1 MKNKNTKFHAF
12 FKNVIVLI
20 FLLNYVFSISAIEV
34 KVKKAGRLKK
44 VLLKEKIDR
53 IDSLTIIGEINGTDI
68 LTLKKYEIE
77 YLDLRR
83 CHIIK
88 GGKVYFKNKHE
99 KKKTENNVLS
109 SYIFDNDFRSLKSLV
124 LPETVTTIE
133 NNFYTCKLESIFV
146 TNANIKIENRSDFQK
161 LHVILDSEDMLSYFG
176 FLSDIGILRGKISRE
191 KTKFSNNIKHIVL
204 YPDVTTI
211 EDSTFWKCNLLS
223 SVEIRGC
230 IDRIGNNVFQECR
243 SLRDIQI
250 PYGVKSIGNYCFKGC
265 ISLSNLN
272 IPETVSEI
280 GISAFEGCESLVRL
294 DIPNGIKRIEKSC
307 FKDCASLQNL
317 NIPETVSE
325 ISISAFEGC
334 ESLVR
339 LDIPNGIKR
348 IEKSCFKDCTSL
360 QDLNIPETVSEIGIS
375 AFEGCKSLI
384 RLDIPNGIKRI
395 EKSCFKDCTSLQ
407 DLYIPETVSEIG
419 ISAFEACKSLSDI
432 LFPKRLLVIKDQ
444 AFYNTELTDVK
455 LPNSLIKL
463 GNNVWNGC
471 PLKTIRYPENIKD
484 IGENN
489 FSSMSDLSIFMDSD
503 ERPEGFIIP
512 GRYTTMYIPDGSLE
526 SYKEW
531 LDDLYI
537 VDTKN
542 PVVRTID
549 LNNNFNRKS
558 LRYADTLKV
567 QGSFNVY
574 QLESVLEEMRM
585 VKCLDL
591 SAAKY
596 VISQSEIESARKQ
609 FLQEEERKKDSK
621 EGSELIGLIAS
632 GVSLYADFCMDPLTG
647 MITKFFANEVKKS
660 MDEDVKENKPKVFW
674 EDTVKNK
681 FILKPEILQIK
692 NLQSIYLPVGID
704 HLVVHDVNGENRIS
718 LHFLELPLESVD
730 IKDSNV
736 QLIIPENYKSY
747 ILNSSEWDDQINKI
761 IYKYEE

>member
-325 ISISAFEGC
+325 ISISAFEDC
-334 ESLVR
+334 ESLV
-339 LDIPNGIKR
+339 
-348 IEKSCFKDCTSL
+348 
-360 QDLNIPETVSEIGIS
+360 
-375 AFEGCKSLI
+375 

-660 MDEDVKENKPKVFW
+660 MDEEVKENKPKVFL

-718 LHFLELPLESVD
+718 LHFLELPLEFVD

>member
-280 GISAFEGCESLVRL
+280 GISAFE
-294 DIPNGIKRIEKSC
+294 
-307 FKDCASLQNL
+307 
-317 NIPETVSE
+317 
-325 ISISAFEGC
+325 
-334 ESLVR
+334 
-339 LDIPNGIKR
+339 
-348 IEKSCFKDCTSL
+348 
-360 QDLNIPETVSEIGIS
+360 
-375 AFEGCKSLI
+375 
-384 RLDIPNGIKRI
+384 
-395 EKSCFKDCTSLQ
+395 
-407 DLYIPETVSEIG
+407 
-419 ISAFEACKSLSDI
+419 ACKSLSDI

-660 MDEDVKENKPKVFW
+660 MDEEVKENKPKVFL

-718 LHFLELPLESVD
+718 LHFLELPLEFVD

>member
-1 MKNKNTKFHAF
+1 MKNKNTKFHVF

-265 ISLSNLN
+265 ISLSN
-272 IPETVSEI
+272 
-280 GISAFEGCESLVRL
+280 
-294 DIPNGIKRIEKSC
+294 
-307 FKDCASLQNL
+307 
-317 NIPETVSE
+317 
-325 ISISAFEGC
+325 
-334 ESLVR
+334 
-339 LDIPNGIKR
+339 
-348 IEKSCFKDCTSL
+348 
-360 QDLNIPETVSEIGIS
+360 LNIPETVSEIGIS

-660 MDEDVKENKPKVFW
+660 MDEEVKENKPKVFL

-718 LHFLELPLESVD
+718 LHFLELPLEFVD

>member
-265 ISLSNLN
+265 ISLSN
-272 IPETVSEI
+272 
-280 GISAFEGCESLVRL
+280 
-294 DIPNGIKRIEKSC
+294 
-307 FKDCASLQNL
+307 
-317 NIPETVSE
+317 
-325 ISISAFEGC
+325 
-334 ESLVR
+334 
-339 LDIPNGIKR
+339 
-348 IEKSCFKDCTSL
+348 
-360 QDLNIPETVSEIGIS
+360 LNIPETVSEIGIS

-660 MDEDVKENKPKVFW
+660 MDEDVKANKPKVFM

>member
-133 NNFYTCKLESIFV
+133 NNFYTCKLESVFI

-280 GISAFEGCESLVRL
+280 GISAFEGCKSLIRL

-325 ISISAFEGC
+325 ISISAFEDC
-334 ESLVR
+334 ESLV
-339 LDIPNGIKR
+339 
-348 IEKSCFKDCTSL
+348 
-360 QDLNIPETVSEIGIS
+360 
-375 AFEGCKSLI
+375 

-660 MDEDVKENKPKVFW
+660 MDEEVKENKPKVFL

>member
-1 MKNKNTKFHAF
+1 MKNKNTKFHVF

-133 NNFYTCKLESIFV
+133 NNFYTCKLESVFI

-280 GISAFEGCESLVRL
+280 GISAFES
-294 DIPNGIKRIEKSC
+294 
-307 FKDCASLQNL
+307 
-317 NIPETVSE
+317 
-325 ISISAFEGC
+325 
-334 ESLVR
+334 
-339 LDIPNGIKR
+339 
-348 IEKSCFKDCTSL
+348 
-360 QDLNIPETVSEIGIS
+360 
-375 AFEGCKSLI
+375 
-384 RLDIPNGIKRI
+384 
-395 EKSCFKDCTSLQ
+395 
-407 DLYIPETVSEIG
+407 
-419 ISAFEACKSLSDI
+419 CKSLSDI

-660 MDEDVKENKPKVFW
+660 MDEDVKENKPKVFM

>member
-146 TNANIKIENRSDFQK
+146 TNANVKIENRSDFQK

-334 ESLVR
+334 ESLV
-339 LDIPNGIKR
+339 
-348 IEKSCFKDCTSL
+348 
-360 QDLNIPETVSEIGIS
+360 
-375 AFEGCKSLI
+375 

-660 MDEDVKENKPKVFW
+660 MDEEVKENKPKVFL

-718 LHFLELPLESVD
+718 LHFLELPLEFVD

>member
-280 GISAFEGCESLVRL
+280 GISAFEGC
-294 DIPNGIKRIEKSC
+294 
-307 FKDCASLQNL
+307 
-317 NIPETVSE
+317 
-325 ISISAFEGC
+325 
-334 ESLVR
+334 
-339 LDIPNGIKR
+339 
-348 IEKSCFKDCTSL
+348 
-360 QDLNIPETVSEIGIS
+360 
-375 AFEGCKSLI
+375 
-384 RLDIPNGIKRI
+384 
-395 EKSCFKDCTSLQ
+395 
-407 DLYIPETVSEIG
+407 
-419 ISAFEACKSLSDI
+419 
-432 LFPKRLLVIKDQ
+432 
-444 AFYNTELTDVK
+444 
-455 LPNSLIKL
+455 
-463 GNNVWNGC
+463 
-471 PLKTIRYPENIKD
+471 
-484 IGENN
+484 
-489 FSSMSDLSIFMDSD
+489 
-503 ERPEGFIIP
+503 
-512 GRYTTMYIPDGSLE
+512 
-526 SYKEW
+526 
-531 LDDLYI
+531 
-537 VDTKN
+537 
-542 PVVRTID
+542 
-549 LNNNFNRKS
+549 
-558 LRYADTLKV
+558 
-567 QGSFNVY
+567 
-574 QLESVLEEMRM
+574 
-585 VKCLDL
+585 
-591 SAAKY
+591 
-596 VISQSEIESARKQ
+596 
-609 FLQEEERKKDSK
+609 
-621 EGSELIGLIAS
+621 
-632 GVSLYADFCMDPLTG
+632 
-647 MITKFFANEVKKS
+647 
-660 MDEDVKENKPKVFW
+660 
-674 EDTVKNK
+674 
-681 FILKPEILQIK
+681 
-692 NLQSIYLPVGID
+692 
-704 HLVVHDVNGENRIS
+704 
-718 LHFLELPLESVD
+718 
-730 IKDSNV
+730 
-736 QLIIPENYKSY
+736 
-747 ILNSSEWDDQINKI
+747 
-761 IYKYEE
+761 

>member
-280 GISAFEGCESLVRL
+280 GISAFEGCDSLV
-294 DIPNGIKRIEKSC
+294 
-307 FKDCASLQNL
+307 
-317 NIPETVSE
+317 
-325 ISISAFEGC
+325 
-334 ESLVR
+334 
-339 LDIPNGIKR
+339 
-348 IEKSCFKDCTSL
+348 
-360 QDLNIPETVSEIGIS
+360 
-375 AFEGCKSLI
+375 

-660 MDEDVKENKPKVFW
+660 MDEEVKENKPKVFL

-718 LHFLELPLESVD
+718 LHFLELPLEFVD

>member
-133 NNFYTCKLESIFV
+133 NNFYTCKLESVFI

-280 GISAFEGCESLVRL
+280 GISAFEGCESLV
-294 DIPNGIKRIEKSC
+294 
-307 FKDCASLQNL
+307 
-317 NIPETVSE
+317 
-325 ISISAFEGC
+325 
-334 ESLVR
+334 
-339 LDIPNGIKR
+339 
-348 IEKSCFKDCTSL
+348 
-360 QDLNIPETVSEIGIS
+360 
-375 AFEGCKSLI
+375 

-660 MDEDVKENKPKVFW
+660 MDEDVKENKPKVFM

>member
-133 NNFYTCKLESIFV
+133 NNFYTCKLESVFI

-334 ESLVR
+334 ESLV
-339 LDIPNGIKR
+339 
-348 IEKSCFKDCTSL
+348 
-360 QDLNIPETVSEIGIS
+360 
-375 AFEGCKSLI
+375 

-660 MDEDVKENKPKVFW
+660 MDEDVKENKPKVFM

-747 ILNSSEWDDQINKI
+747 ILNSSQWDDQINKI

>member
-325 ISISAFEGC
+325 IC
-334 ESLVR
+334 
-339 LDIPNGIKR
+339 
-348 IEKSCFKDCTSL
+348 
-360 QDLNIPETVSEIGIS
+360 IS

-660 MDEDVKENKPKVFW
+660 MDEEVKENKPKVFL

-718 LHFLELPLESVD
+718 LHFLELPLEFVD

>member
-146 TNANIKIENRSDFQK
+146 TNANVKIENRSDFQK

-265 ISLSNLN
+265 ISLSN
-272 IPETVSEI
+272 
-280 GISAFEGCESLVRL
+280 
-294 DIPNGIKRIEKSC
+294 
-307 FKDCASLQNL
+307 
-317 NIPETVSE
+317 
-325 ISISAFEGC
+325 
-334 ESLVR
+334 
-339 LDIPNGIKR
+339 
-348 IEKSCFKDCTSL
+348 
-360 QDLNIPETVSEIGIS
+360 LNIPETVSEIGIS

-660 MDEDVKENKPKVFW
+660 MDEEVKENKPKVFL

-718 LHFLELPLESVD
+718 LHFLELPLEFVD

>member
-334 ESLVR
+334 ESLV
-339 LDIPNGIKR
+339 
-348 IEKSCFKDCTSL
+348 
-360 QDLNIPETVSEIGIS
+360 
-375 AFEGCKSLI
+375 

>member
-307 FKDCASLQNL
+307 FKDC
-317 NIPETVSE
+317 
-325 ISISAFEGC
+325 
-334 ESLVR
+334 
-339 LDIPNGIKR
+339 
-348 IEKSCFKDCTSL
+348 
-360 QDLNIPETVSEIGIS
+360 
-375 AFEGCKSLI
+375 
-384 RLDIPNGIKRI
+384 
-395 EKSCFKDCTSLQ
+395 TSLQ

-660 MDEDVKENKPKVFW
+660 MDEEVKENKPKVFL

-718 LHFLELPLESVD
+718 LHFLELPLEFVD

>member
-1 MKNKNTKFHAF
+1 
-12 FKNVIVLI
+12 
-20 FLLNYVFSISAIEV
+20 
-34 KVKKAGRLKK
+34 
-44 VLLKEKIDR
+44 
-53 IDSLTIIGEINGTDI
+53 
-68 LTLKKYEIE
+68 
-77 YLDLRR
+77 
-83 CHIIK
+83 
-88 GGKVYFKNKHE
+88 
-99 KKKTENNVLS
+99 
-109 SYIFDNDFRSLKSLV
+109 
-124 LPETVTTIE
+124 
-133 NNFYTCKLESIFV
+133 
-146 TNANIKIENRSDFQK
+146 
-161 LHVILDSEDMLSYFG
+161 MLSYFG

-280 GISAFEGCESLVRL
+280 GISAFEGC
-294 DIPNGIKRIEKSC
+294 
-307 FKDCASLQNL
+307 
-317 NIPETVSE
+317 
-325 ISISAFEGC
+325 
-334 ESLVR
+334 
-339 LDIPNGIKR
+339 
-348 IEKSCFKDCTSL
+348 
-360 QDLNIPETVSEIGIS
+360 
-375 AFEGCKSLI
+375 KSLI

-419 ISAFEACKSLSDI
+419 ISDFEACKSLSDI

-621 EGSELIGLIAS
+621 EGSELIGLITS

>member
-360 QDLNIPETVSEIGIS
+360 QDL
-375 AFEGCKSLI
+375 
-384 RLDIPNGIKRI
+384 
-395 EKSCFKDCTSLQ
+395 
-407 DLYIPETVSEIG
+407 YIPETVSEIG

-621 EGSELIGLIAS
+621 EGSELIGLITS

>member
-133 NNFYTCKLESIFV
+133 NNFYTCKLESVFI

-265 ISLSNLN
+265 ISLSN
-272 IPETVSEI
+272 
-280 GISAFEGCESLVRL
+280 
-294 DIPNGIKRIEKSC
+294 
-307 FKDCASLQNL
+307 
-317 NIPETVSE
+317 
-325 ISISAFEGC
+325 
-334 ESLVR
+334 
-339 LDIPNGIKR
+339 
-348 IEKSCFKDCTSL
+348 
-360 QDLNIPETVSEIGIS
+360 LNIPETVSEIGIS

-660 MDEDVKENKPKVFW
+660 MDEEVKENKPKVFL

-718 LHFLELPLESVD
+718 LHFLELPLEFVD

>member
-265 ISLSNLN
+265 ISLSN
-272 IPETVSEI
+272 
-280 GISAFEGCESLVRL
+280 
-294 DIPNGIKRIEKSC
+294 
-307 FKDCASLQNL
+307 
-317 NIPETVSE
+317 
-325 ISISAFEGC
+325 
-334 ESLVR
+334 
-339 LDIPNGIKR
+339 
-348 IEKSCFKDCTSL
+348 
-360 QDLNIPETVSEIGIS
+360 LNIPETVSEIGIS

-660 MDEDVKENKPKVFW
+660 MDEDVKENKPKVFM

-718 LHFLELPLESVD
+718 LHFLELPLEFVD

>member
-280 GISAFEGCESLVRL
+280 GISAFEGC
-294 DIPNGIKRIEKSC
+294 
-307 FKDCASLQNL
+307 
-317 NIPETVSE
+317 
-325 ISISAFEGC
+325 
-334 ESLVR
+334 
-339 LDIPNGIKR
+339 
-348 IEKSCFKDCTSL
+348 
-360 QDLNIPETVSEIGIS
+360 
-375 AFEGCKSLI
+375 KSLI

-432 LFPKRLLVIKDQ
+432 LFPKRLLVSKDQ

-660 MDEDVKENKPKVFW
+660 MDEDVKENKPKVFL

>member
-265 ISLSNLN
+265 ISLSN
-272 IPETVSEI
+272 
-280 GISAFEGCESLVRL
+280 
-294 DIPNGIKRIEKSC
+294 
-307 FKDCASLQNL
+307 
-317 NIPETVSE
+317 
-325 ISISAFEGC
+325 
-334 ESLVR
+334 
-339 LDIPNGIKR
+339 
-348 IEKSCFKDCTSL
+348 
-360 QDLNIPETVSEIGIS
+360 LNIPETVSEIGIS

-660 MDEDVKENKPKVFW
+660 MDEEVKENKPKVFL

>member
-280 GISAFEGCESLVRL
+280 GISAFEGCKSL
-294 DIPNGIKRIEKSC
+294 I
-307 FKDCASLQNL
+307 
-317 NIPETVSE
+317 
-325 ISISAFEGC
+325 
-334 ESLVR
+334 R

-660 MDEDVKENKPKVFW
+660 MDEDVKENKPKVFM

-718 LHFLELPLESVD
+718 LHFLELPLEFVD

>member
-133 NNFYTCKLESIFV
+133 NNFYTCKLESVFI

-265 ISLSNLN
+265 ISLSN
-272 IPETVSEI
+272 
-280 GISAFEGCESLVRL
+280 
-294 DIPNGIKRIEKSC
+294 
-307 FKDCASLQNL
+307 
-317 NIPETVSE
+317 
-325 ISISAFEGC
+325 
-334 ESLVR
+334 
-339 LDIPNGIKR
+339 
-348 IEKSCFKDCTSL
+348 
-360 QDLNIPETVSEIGIS
+360 LNIPETVSEIGIS

-660 MDEDVKENKPKVFW
+660 MDEEVKENKPKVFL

>member
-265 ISLSNLN
+265 ISLSN
-272 IPETVSEI
+272 
-280 GISAFEGCESLVRL
+280 
-294 DIPNGIKRIEKSC
+294 
-307 FKDCASLQNL
+307 
-317 NIPETVSE
+317 
-325 ISISAFEGC
+325 
-334 ESLVR
+334 
-339 LDIPNGIKR
+339 
-348 IEKSCFKDCTSL
+348 
-360 QDLNIPETVSEIGIS
+360 LNIPETVSEIGIS

-660 MDEDVKENKPKVFW
+660 MDEEVKENKPKVFL

-718 LHFLELPLESVD
+718 LHFLELPLEFVD